1 MASRDGDKE
10 RRQKDMARII
20 EDAEEGAHGRLDDP
34 DTPLETGPIERGHV
48 DAGPTGEREGG
59 YRQPE
64 SASRIAFIVGIVIA
78 VIVVALLVIFLR

>member
-1 MASRDGDKE
+1 MTSRDGEKN
-10 RRQKDMARII
+10 RRDQEKARVI
-20 EDAEEGAHGRLDDP
+20 EDAEEGLHGRLDDP
-34 DTPLETGPIERGHV
+34 DTPLETGPIERGRV

-64 SASRIAFIVGIVIA
+64 SGSRIALIVGIVVA